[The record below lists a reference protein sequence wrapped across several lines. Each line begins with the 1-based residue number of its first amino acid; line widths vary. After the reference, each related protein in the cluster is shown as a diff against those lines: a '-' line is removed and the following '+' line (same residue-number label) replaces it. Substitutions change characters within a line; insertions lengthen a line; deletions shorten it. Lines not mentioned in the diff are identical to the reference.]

1 PKFLNGQFALFLH
14 RNVPHGKDIE
24 DVPVRWDYVSR
35 YLQALT
41 RLGRWRLDHG
51 PCGPVDVEDGVDWRT
66 LPGVGPMHCWY
77 DPGLFDVAD
86 YDTLRASYAPQV
98 WRGEY
103 VSAERAQELRAS
115 GEEVQGCDV
124 RTAADFR
131 EAGFEV
137 RVLGGVDGAPED
149 GEVTIVDGSLFERW
163 LELEPMRYARL
174 VRDWWAA
181 QGEVT
186 EGGVS
191 GLKVA
196 NEEAAVDL
204 LVRIAKDASG
214 STFTNGG
221 SGVEDGAT
229 CAVLAAWFAEH
240 VPPVAEL
247 LKADGESVEVLADHL
262 TMEFGVVAKYR
273 DDLINAGTREVIDRG
288 GDAEQ
293 ETKQTVEE
301 LV

>member
-1 PKFLNGQFALFLH
+1 MQVYRTGLMKFRRNVISFPQDIGAFAARWGFGKTYRVGDRVNCFLRPGEDLDRERVTPASATERERAVCAVADEGALVFPATVRAVSQSGVFELAYDEPFGGVGSATLKDLRPRVRMPWHPKFLNGQFALFLH

-131 EAGFEV
+131 AASFEAK
-137 RVLGGVDGAPED
+137 VLGGLDGAPED
-149 GEVTIVDGSLFERW
+149 GEVTSVYGSLFEWW
-163 LELEPMRYARL
+163 LDLEPM
-174 VRDWWAA
+174 
-181 QGEVT
+181 
-186 EGGVS
+186 
-191 GLKVA
+191 
-196 NEEAAVDL
+196 
-204 LVRIAKDASG
+204 
-214 STFTNGG
+214 
-221 SGVEDGAT
+221 
-229 CAVLAAWFAEH
+229 
-240 VPPVAEL
+240 
-247 LKADGESVEVLADHL
+247 
-262 TMEFGVVAKYR
+262 
-273 DDLINAGTREVIDRG
+273 
-288 GDAEQ
+288 
-293 ETKQTVEE
+293 
-301 LV
+301 